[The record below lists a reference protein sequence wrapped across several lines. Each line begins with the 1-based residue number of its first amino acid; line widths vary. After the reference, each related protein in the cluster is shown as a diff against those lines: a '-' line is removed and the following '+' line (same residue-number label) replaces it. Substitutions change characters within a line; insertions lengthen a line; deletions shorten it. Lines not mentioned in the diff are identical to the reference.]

1 MKDKIDDMSVDEIGK
16 MLNMEFKSFQE
27 EDDNG
32 KKVTYVDVRPMLYQM
47 KQTGMMSAKDIQK
60 SREEIEKKMNDI
72 GESTLFSTGVAYATK
87 CDKAAG
93 VDIDKIQT
101 DYLWKEGG
109 RMLGI
114 AFMILVAAIGVGF
127 LASKVGASVGRDLRG
142 KIYKK
147 VMGFSNAE
155 MNRFSTASLITR
167 STNDIQQIQMVT
179 AVMLRLLLYAPIIG
193 IGGNY

>member
-1 MKDKIDDMSVDEIGK
+1 
-16 MLNMEFKSFQE
+16 
-27 EDDNG
+27 
-32 KKVTYVDVRPMLYQM
+32 
-47 KQTGMMSAKDIQK
+47 
-60 SREEIEKKMNDI
+60 MNDI

-101 DYLWKEGG
+101 DNLWKEGG

-114 AFMILVAAIGVGF
+114 AFMILVAAIGGGF
-127 LASKVGASVGRDLRG
+127 LASKVGASIGRDLRG

-155 MNRFSTASLITR
+155 LDRFSTASLITR

-193 IGGNY
+193 IGGII